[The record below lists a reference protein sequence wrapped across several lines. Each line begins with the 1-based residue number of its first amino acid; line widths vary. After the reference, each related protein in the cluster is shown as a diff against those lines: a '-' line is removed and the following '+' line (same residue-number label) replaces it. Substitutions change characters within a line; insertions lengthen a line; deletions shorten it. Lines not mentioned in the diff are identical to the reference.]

1 MELNELRDQLN
12 QIDNQL
18 ADLFC
23 RRMAICQQV
32 AQYKIKNNLPV
43 LDQSREDQV
52 IARLCQGIPPR
63 EQQWIKQLYHTVFSI
78 SKD

>member
-43 LDQSREDQV
+43 LDQSR
-52 IARLCQGIPPR
+52 
-63 EQQWIKQLYHTVFSI
+63 
-78 SKD
+78 